1 MRAGNPKRK
10 PQRRKAKN
18 KLAETYLREGF
29 FERDLHVKPSGN
41 SSATNYSSSFLS
53 DSLLANDSQTA
64 RASGS
69 DSEPTDDVAIPA
81 VKNPSIIHL

>member
-1 MRAGNPKRK
+1 
-10 PQRRKAKN
+10 
-18 KLAETYLREGF
+18 LAETYPTYLLEGF

-41 SSATNYSSSFLS
+41 SSATNNSSSFLS
-53 DSLLANDSQTA
+53 DSLSANDSQTA

-69 DSEPTDDVAIPA
+69 DSEPTDVVAIPA